1 MAIDFDLYLFENH
14 LNATDKTYRLMNS
27 ITYHTDVAVIGAG
40 TAGLAAYRQ
49 SIAQGASTLLI
60 EGGSYGTTCARV
72 GCMPSK
78 LLIAAADAHHALGR
92 LHAFGIDLS
101 TPATIDGERV
111 MARVRSERDRFV
123 GFVLEGVNNIPTE
136 HKIRGYAQFN
146 DAHTLT
152 VNLES
157 GGQATIHAK
166 SIVIASGSTPVI
178 PDILKPAGDRVI
190 INDDVFSWTTLPKSV
205 LVLGAGVIGLE
216 LGQALSYLGV
226 RVTLLGRNNGIGHL
240 SDPVVRESALNI
252 MQHNIDFQSN
262 AQLESVERTTHGV
275 KVTYIDDAGQT
286 QKNEYDYILATAGRK
301 INLDNLNFQ
310 ALNITTKSNG
320 APTFDRHTLQIE
332 KTHLF
337 IAGDVNADVPLLH
350 EAADEGAIAGANAAR
365 LVQGHA
371 VESGHR
377 RSPLAV
383 IFSEPNIATAG
394 NMYRE
399 LNLSTTAV
407 GEVNFADQGRSRVMQ
422 LNQGMLRVYG
432 DIATGRFLGV
442 EMIGPRTEHIAHLLA
457 WSHQMGLTVT
467 QMLAMPFY
475 HPVIEE
481 GLRTALRALAAN
493 IANKNA
499 IAPVSP
505 HEVVGD

>member
-1 MAIDFDLYLFENH
+1 
-14 LNATDKTYRLMNS
+14 MNPN
-27 ITYHTDVAVIGAG
+27 IYHIDVAVIGAG

-49 SIAQGASTLLI
+49 SIAQGARTLLI
-60 EGGSYGTTCARV
+60 EGGPYGTTCARV

-92 LHAFGIDLS
+92 LHAFGIDLP
-101 TPATIDGERV
+101 TPSIDGERV
-111 MARVRSERDRFV
+111 MARVRKERDRFV
-123 GFVLEGVNNIPTE
+123 GFVLDGVNNIPNE
-136 HKIRGYAQFN
+136 HKIRGYAQFI
-146 DAHTLT
+146 DANTLSID
-152 VNLES
+152 LAS

-178 PDILKPAGDRVI
+178 PEILVPAGDRVI

-262 AQLESVERTTHGV
+262 AQLESVQRTEHGV
-275 KVTYIDDAGQT
+275 QVNYIDDAGQA
-286 QKNEYDYILATAGRK
+286 QSHEYDYVLATAGRK
-301 INLDNLNFQ
+301 INLDNLNFKT
-310 ALNITTKSNG
+310 LNIATKPNG
-320 APTFDRHTLQIE
+320 VPTFDRHTLQIE
-332 KTHLF
+332 HTHLF

-365 LVQGHA
+365 LAQGQA
-371 VESGHR
+371 IESGHR

-394 NMYRE
+394 AMYRE

-407 GEVNFADQGRSRVMQ
+407 GEVDFSDQGRSRVMQ
-422 LNQGMLRVYG
+422 VNQGVLRVYG
-432 DIATGRFLGV
+432 DIATDRFLGA

-481 GLRTALRALAAN
+481 GLRTALRGLAAN
-493 IANKNA
+493 ITNKNA
-499 IAPVSP
+499 ITPVCA

>member
-1 MAIDFDLYLFENH
+1 
-14 LNATDKTYRLMNS
+14 MNP
-27 ITYHTDVAVIGAG
+27 ITHHTDVAVIGAG

-49 SIAQGASTLLI
+49 SVAQGASTLLI
-60 EGGSYGTTCARV
+60 EGGPYGTTCARG

-92 LHAFGIDLS
+92 LHAFGIDLPA
-101 TPATIDGERV
+101 PATIDGERV
-111 MARVRSERDRFV
+111 MARVRKERDRFV
-123 GFVLEGVNNIPTE
+123 GFVIDGVNNIPAE
-136 HKIRGYAQFN
+136 HKIRGYATFN

-152 VNLES
+152 VALES

-166 SIVIASGSTPVI
+166 SIVIASGSTPIV
-178 PDILKPAGDRVI
+178 PEVLKPAGDRVI

-240 SDPVVRESALNI
+240 SDPVVRESALSV
-252 MQHNIDFQSN
+252 MKQHMDFQSN
-262 AQLESVERTTHGV
+262 AQLESVARTDNGV
-275 KVTYIDDAGQT
+275 RVHYIDDAGQA
-286 QKNEYDYILATAGRK
+286 QNHEYDYVLATTGRT
-301 INLDNLNFQ
+301 INLDNLNFN
-310 ALNITTKSNG
+310 ALNIATQGNG
-320 APTFDRHTLQIE
+320 VPAFDRHTLQIE
-332 KTHLF
+332 HTHLF

-365 LVQGHA
+365 LTQGRA
-371 VESGHR
+371 IESGHR

-394 NMYRE
+394 RMYRE
-399 LNLSTTAV
+399 LDLSTTAA
-407 GEVNFADQGRSRVMQ
+407 GEVDFGDQGRSRVMQ
-422 LNQGMLRVYG
+422 VNQGSLRVYG
-432 DIATGRFLGV
+432 DIATDRFLGA

-481 GLRTALRALAAN
+481 GLRTALRGLAAN

-499 IAPVSP
+499 IAPVTA